1 VSTLRTD
8 GQRGAVRDYRWRWW
22 IVTGLI
28 CVAGALFAV
37 SALSSYA
44 RSVVILTVIMVIL
57 TQGVAITFRGS
68 GDLSFAHPGI
78 FGVSGYVF
86 ALWGSNDPL
95 GNLRGLILALLVSA
109 VFGLITFELVRSLRG
124 FAFSIATLA
133 ISQSLALVALN
144 WTSLTG
150 GSQGILSVP
159 RLGGWVGQ
167 YIVAFGLMLAVF
179 VALTLIYRGRFG
191 RRGVAAASNPPLA
204 GAMGIDVRSARRAWF
219 VIGAIVSGFAGVA
232 LVAYTGLVTPDIFA
246 IHYTVD
252 SLLILMVG
260 GAISPIGPIIGGVIA
275 IAGSE
280 ALRFAGEIRL
290 VVFGVL
296 LLVLVIVGS
305 KGLGEWLEDRFIWK
319 IPAALKRRTPAGG
332 SAAVPAELSPTP
344 DAAGPIL
351 ELAGISKSYKGIHAL
366 VDVSCAFEPGRIYGI
381 VGPNGAGKTTLLNVM
396 TGASRTDKGR
406 IRLQGR
412 DVTGW
417 PAHRLSHA
425 GLARTFQSSQL
436 FENHSVVENVLLATS
451 GARRSA
457 ADESIRATD
466 IASAAGVDPSKFAS
480 DVSGLDLRTRKQVEV
495 ALASAHGR
503 ACIALDEPF
512 AGLQGH
518 EERQGM
524 VDTITAMRHPERA
537 VIVVDHNI
545 DLLFGLVDHV
555 YVLDAGKLIASG
567 QPDEVMNS
575 ELVRT
580 VYLGPDHGSAPRERE

>member
-1 VSTLRTD
+1 MRTE
-8 GQRGAVRDYRWRWW
+8 GQGGSVRDYRWRWW
-22 IVTGLI
+22 IVTGLL
-28 CVAGALFAV
+28 CVGGVLFAA
-37 SALSSYA
+37 SAASSYA
-44 RSVVILTVIMVIL
+44 RSVVIITVIMIIL

-86 ALWGSNDPL
+86 ALWGSNDPF
-95 GNLRGLILALLVSA
+95 GNLRGLVLALIVSA
-109 VFGLITFELVRSLRG
+109 ILGLITFELVRTLRG

-159 RLGGWVGQ
+159 RMGGWVGQ
-167 YIVAFGLMLAVF
+167 YILSIGLMLAVF

-219 VIGAIVSGFAGVA
+219 VIGAIVSGFAGVM

-260 GAISPIGPIIGGVIA
+260 GAISPIGPLIGGVIA

-290 VVFGVL
+290 VIFGTL
-296 LLVLVIVGS
+296 LLVLVIMGS

-319 IPAALKRRTPAGG
+319 IPAILKQRRRTGRDAPTA
-332 SAAVPAELSPTP
+332 LSTESRP
-344 DAAGPIL
+344 DAAAGPIL
-351 ELAGISKSYKGIHAL
+351 ELDGITKSYKGIHAL
-366 VDVSCAFEPGRIYGI
+366 VDVSCTFEAGLIYGI

-396 TGASRTDKGR
+396 TGASRSDKGR
-406 IRLQGR
+406 LRLKGR

-417 PAHRLSHA
+417 AAHRLSHA

-436 FENHSVVENVLLATS
+436 FEDHSVIENVLLATS
-451 GARRSA
+451 GERHAPD
-457 ADESIRATD
+457 DESVRAAE
-466 IASAAGVDPSKFAS
+466 IASTAGVDASKFSS
-480 DVSGLDLRTRKQVEV
+480 DVSALDLRSRKQVEV
-495 ALASAHGR
+495 ALASAHGA

-518 EERQGM
+518 AERQGM
-524 VDTITAMRHPERA
+524 VDTITAMRHPDRA

-555 YVLDAGKLIASG
+555 YVLDAGRLIASG

-580 VYLGPDHGSAPRERE
+580 VYLGPDHDSPNREKE